1 MKTAVFGAGGVGAYF
16 GALLARDGHE
26 VHFLARGAHL
36 AEMQTHGLRIKS
48 PHGDFTLDPVLATD
62 APGDVGPVEYLVVAV
77 KHYDLALAV
86 PKLLPMVAEE
96 TTVVPL
102 LNGVDAHEV
111 LADAL
116 GGQHVVGGFCALV
129 SMIEAPGVIR
139 HESKLHRIVI
149 GELDG
154 RRSERTRRFIHALKA
169 CGVKEAEASE
179 NILLEMW
186 RKFLFIASLG
196 GIGSLSQA
204 TVGEMLASEET
215 RALLIDAMKE
225 VRAVGVAAGI
235 DLPKQAVD
243 EAVAFLKRFESSAT
257 TSMQRDVAAGRRF
270 ELEAFSGYL
279 VKKAR
284 QLQVPTPI
292 HRTIYGALLP
302 ALIRAS

>member
-1 MKTAVFGAGGVGAYF
+1 MKIAVFGAGGVGGYF

-36 AEMQTHGLRIKS
+36 AQMQTHGLRIKS
-48 PHGDFTLDPVLATD
+48 PHGDFTLDPVHATD
-62 APGDVGPVEYLVVAV
+62 APADVGPVEYLIVAV
-77 KHYDLALAV
+77 KHYDLAPAA
-86 PKLLPMVAEE
+86 PKLRPMVAEE
-96 TTVVPL
+96 ATIVPL

-111 LADAL
+111 LADML
-116 GGQHVVGGFCALV
+116 GEQRVVGGFCALV

-139 HESKLHRIVI
+139 HESELRRVVI

-154 RRSERTRRFIHALKA
+154 RRSERTQRLIQAWKA
-169 CGVKEAEASE
+169 SGVKEASASE
-179 NILLEMW
+179 DILVEMW
-186 RKFLFIASLG
+186 RKYLFIASLG

-215 RALLIDAMKE
+215 RALLVDAMKE
-225 VRAVGVAAGI
+225 VRTVGVAAGI

-243 EAVAFLKRFESSAT
+243 EAVAFLERFESSAT
-257 TSMQRDVAAGRRF
+257 TSMQRDVAAGKRF

-279 VKKAR
+279 FRKGR
-284 QLQVPTPI
+284 HLQTPTPI

-302 ALIRAS
+302 ALRRAS